1 MGLTIALSLAASFC
15 TATSSVCQRL
25 GARSLESSGYRAKGF
40 DIWLVFRLARQPT
53 WLLGFASMLAGF
65 ALQISALRFGPLAL
79 VQPILA
85 AELLFVFG
93 YLAVLHR
100 RGVRWREWLAA
111 VAMSAGISVFLRAA
125 SPSGGRADA
134 PASLWWPAGLFTL
147 VFVLAAIAAASWR
160 RENTA
165 SPQVAATRR
174 AAILGVATGVGW
186 GFVAAVIKELSSH
199 LGDGPAAIFSNWS
212 PYVLMVTGA
221 ATMILASHAM
231 AAGPLAASQPGFTI
245 CDPSA
250 AVLIGVFLFGEHLQ
264 TGPADLAAELL
275 GLAVVAVGVATLSH
289 SRLITGGD
297 AGPPPGAGPA
307 RDAELAGKS
316 R

>member
-1 MGLTIALSLAASFC
+1 MGLAIMLSLAASFC

-25 GARSLESSGYRAKGF
+25 GARSLESSGYQAKGF
-40 DIWLVFRLARQPT
+40 DIWLIFRLARQPA

-65 ALQISALRFGPLAL
+65 ALQVSALRFGPLAL

-111 VAMSAGISVFLRAA
+111 AAMSAGISVFLRAA
-125 SPSGGRADA
+125 SPSGGRPDA
-134 PASLWWPAGLFTL
+134 PASLWWPAGLITL
-147 VFVLAAIAAASWR
+147 VFVLAAIIAASWR

-165 SPQVAATRR
+165 PPRAATRR

-199 LGDGPAAIFSNWS
+199 LGDGPAAILSNWS

-264 TGPADLAAELL
+264 TGPTDLAAELL

-289 SRLITGGD
+289 SRLITGED
-297 AGPPPGAGPA
+297 AVPPPGTGPA

>member
-1 MGLTIALSLAASFC
+1 MGLAIMLSLAASFC

-25 GARSLESSGYRAKGF
+25 GARSLESSGFQVKGF

-65 ALQISALRFGPLAL
+65 VLQISALRFGPLAL

-100 RGVRWREWLAA
+100 RGVRWREWMAA
-111 VAMSAGISVFLRAA
+111 VAMSVGISIFLRAA
-125 SPSGGRADA
+125 SPSGGRPDA
-134 PASLWWPAGLFTL
+134 PASLWWPAGLITL
-147 VFVLAAIAAASWR
+147 VFVLAAVAAAYWLR
-160 RENTA
+160 GNA
-165 SPQVAATRR
+165 VSPWAAATRR

-199 LGDGPAAIFSNWS
+199 LGEGPGAIFNNWS
-212 PYVLMVTGA
+212 PYVLMATGA
-221 ATMILASHAM
+221 VTMILASHAM

-250 AVLIGVFLFGEHLQ
+250 AVLIGIFLFGEHLR
-264 TGPADLAAELL
+264 TGPADLAAELI
-275 GLAVVAVGVATLSH
+275 GLAMVAAGVATLSH
-289 SRLITGGD
+289 SRLITGQD
-297 AGPPPGAGPA
+297 AGSPPGAGPA
-307 RDAELAGKS
+307 RDPELAGNS